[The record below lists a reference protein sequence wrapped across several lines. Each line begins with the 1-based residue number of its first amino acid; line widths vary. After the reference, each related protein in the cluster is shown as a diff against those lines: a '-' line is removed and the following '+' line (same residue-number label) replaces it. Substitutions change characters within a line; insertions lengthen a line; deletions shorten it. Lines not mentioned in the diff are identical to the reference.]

1 MNTLRT
7 ILVFIF
13 VVFATT
19 INIKGDGVPDD
30 YVCKRI
36 TNKIVEIKGERNMIY
51 FEGPYTHFET
61 FNSQQAASERGLRL
75 ISETDAYEWKKK
87 EEYPSFVGSLQTAKK
102 RCSKVYDIGGRQLPK
117 APQRGVYIQNGKKI
131 MLK

>member
-30 YVCKRI
+30 YVYKRI

-51 FEGPYTHFET
+51 RV
-61 FNSQQAASERGLRL
+61 S
-75 ISETDAYEWKKK
+75 
-87 EEYPSFVGSLQTAKK
+87 
-102 RCSKVYDIGGRQLPK
+102 
-117 APQRGVYIQNGKKI
+117 
-131 MLK
+131 